1 VVAAPD
7 YSRAFGAV
15 LERLQFPDGKDL
27 RKHPMSDMPQQE
39 REDAADESFG
49 MPERAHPAGN
59 LPLQLTSFV
68 GRERE
73 LAETIGLLSTER
85 LLTLTGPGGSG
96 KTRLALAV
104 ASEVAQNVED
114 GVWLVEL
121 ASLSDQD
128 LLPQAVASVVG
139 VRESPGTTLADT
151 LAEHL
156 ETRNLLL
163 ILDNCEH
170 LVEACASLAAT
181 LLRSCPDL
189 HILATSREGLG
200 VPGEILLGVP
210 PLSLPDPRH
219 LPAADGLSGYEAARL
234 FAERARAVRPDFS
247 LTEGNAMAV
256 AQVCYRLDGIPLAIE
271 LAAARARVLSV
282 EQISSRLDESFGLL
296 TAGSRRQIP
305 RHRTLRATMDWSYEL
320 LSGEEQILFRRL
332 SVFAGGWTLEAAEE
346 VCAGEGVEQSEVLDL
361 LASLVDKSLVLVSEQ
376 DGEARYRLLET
387 VRQYASEKLE
397 ESGEAEEVRSRH
409 AAWFVA
415 LAEEAGSH
423 LKGHRQEAWLGRL
436 DTEHDNLRVT
446 LSWVLERG
454 NAELGLGLAGSLGEF
469 WFLRGYLEEGR
480 RWLEAALANGEA
492 PESARARPLG
502 RAAWIAWEQSDYE
515 RSVALSEECVA
526 LSRKL
531 GDETEIAFALYALGM
546 AELNRNELE
555 RARALLEEAATLERA
570 SGDTADVARV
580 LSVLGLV
587 AVVSHDYEG
596 AITLHREGLE
606 LARSA
611 EDELAIGLSL
621 RMGALAYSARGDHR
635 RANALSEEGLE
646 RSRRQRALHQVGH
659 HLHVAAVLAGA
670 QGLAARSAR
679 LWGAAEALREAIG
692 AGLVPVESYYYGPY
706 IAAARAQLGEP
717 SWTTAWAE
725 GRAMTPEQAVEYA
738 LDQSQDP
745 AETES
750 PTYPA
755 GLSVREAEV
764 LKLVAQGMTN
774 AQIAEKLYISP
785 RTVNAHM
792 GSVYHKIGSHSRAE
806 AARFASEH
814 DLL

>member
-1 VVAAPD
+1 
-7 YSRAFGAV
+7 
-15 LERLQFPDGKDL
+15 
-27 RKHPMSDMPQQE
+27 
-39 REDAADESFG
+39 
-49 MPERAHPAGN
+49 
-59 LPLQLTSFV
+59 
-68 GRERE
+68 
-73 LAETIGLLSTER
+73 
-85 LLTLTGPGGSG
+85 
-96 KTRLALAV
+96 
-104 ASEVAQNVED
+104 
-114 GVWLVEL
+114 
-121 ASLSDQD
+121 
-128 LLPQAVASVVG
+128 
-139 VRESPGTTLADT
+139 
-151 LAEHL
+151 
-156 ETRNLLL
+156 
-163 ILDNCEH
+163 
-170 LVEACASLAAT
+170 
-181 LLRSCPDL
+181 
-189 HILATSREGLG
+189 
-200 VPGEILLGVP
+200 
-210 PLSLPDPRH
+210 
-219 LPAADGLSGYEAARL
+219 
-234 FAERARAVRPDFS
+234 
-247 LTEGNAMAV
+247 
-256 AQVCYRLDGIPLAIE
+256 
-271 LAAARARVLSV
+271 
-282 EQISSRLDESFGLL
+282 
-296 TAGSRRQIP
+296 
-305 RHRTLRATMDWSYEL
+305 
-320 LSGEEQILFRRL
+320 
-332 SVFAGGWTLEAAEE
+332 
-346 VCAGEGVEQSEVLDL
+346 
-361 LASLVDKSLVLVSEQ
+361 
-376 DGEARYRLLET
+376 
-387 VRQYASEKLE
+387 
-397 ESGEAEEVRSRH
+397 
-409 AAWFVA
+409 
-415 LAEEAGSH
+415 
-423 LKGHRQEAWLGRL
+423 
-436 DTEHDNLRVT
+436 
-446 LSWVLERG
+446 
-454 NAELGLGLAGSLGEF
+454 
-469 WFLRGYLEEGR
+469 
-480 RWLEAALANGEA
+480 
-492 PESARARPLG
+492 
-502 RAAWIAWEQSDYE
+502 
-515 RSVALSEECVA
+515 VA

-706 IAAARAQLGEP
+706 IAAARAQLDEP
-717 SWTTAWAE
+717 SWTAAWAE

-792 GSVYHKIGSHSRAE
+792 GSVYHKIGSSTRAE
-806 AARFASEH
+806 AARFATEH